1 MECYNCGFK
10 LPADADRCPQCGQR
24 FKPREQATGPAAKP
38 SLIARLKRLRGGKG

>member
-24 FKPREQATGPAAKP
+24 FKPREQADGSVGKP
-38 SLIARLKRLRGGKG
+38 SLIERLKRLLGGKG

>member
-24 FKPREQATGPAAKP
+24 FKPREQAPPETNR
-38 SLIARLKRLRGGKG
+38 SLTDRIKGIFGKRG